1 MLHLYVDADACPVKQ
16 EAIKVAKRYDLSLT
30 FVTNTWMR
38 LPEEGKVMLRV
49 VEGSFDAADDWI
61 VEQAGK
67 DDIVVTADL
76 PLVHRCIQKGARV
89 LNHYGR
95 PFSADSIGEILS
107 TRDLLTVLRGSGA
120 VTGGPPPFQKEDR
133 SRFLQNLDTIIQNV
147 KHGR

>member
-1 MLHLYVDADACPVKQ
+1 M
-16 EAIKVAKRYDLSLT
+16 AKRYDLELT
-30 FVTNTWMR
+30 FVTNSWMR
-38 LPEEGKVMLRV
+38 LPEEGKVKLKV

-61 VEQAGK
+61 VEQAVDG
-67 DDIVVTADL
+67 DIVVTADL

-95 PFSADSIGEILS
+95 PFSAEGIGEILS

-133 SRFLQNLDTIIQNV
+133 SRFLQTLDQIVQNI
-147 KHGR
+147 KRGA